1 MFVRWPVDVV
11 LIHTILRQMSEI
23 TEHRSEP
30 ITAIKSVQCLLQ
42 RARTVVDLACVVIL
56 LGSRTY
62 FHLGVTAAAVVDTL
76 SINSPPG
83 TSIMYILCAELAALR
98 LLIYFYLPPAA
109 YRSSVDS
116 SNYIYW
122 RCRTLANTFSGR
134 LRLKLICVCELICLT
149 VIIEDEEWTRSSP
162 RSRCLS
168 LPLPV
173 SGTAELPNRKYLWL
187 IFGTSHRST
196 SGLMDY

>member
-1 MFVRWPVDVV
+1 
-11 LIHTILRQMSEI
+11 MSEI

-116 SNYIYW
+116 SNYMYIY
-122 RCRTLANTFSGR
+122 
-134 LRLKLICVCELICLT
+134 
-149 VIIEDEEWTRSSP
+149 
-162 RSRCLS
+162 
-168 LPLPV
+168 
-173 SGTAELPNRKYLWL
+173 
-187 IFGTSHRST
+187 
-196 SGLMDY
+196 